1 VADFLTSEWFEE
13 TNALLAAA
21 GAGPLGGE
29 EPLRVVFQ
37 LDGEPNSLPHAF
49 TFSLSPQGARVEPG
63 DHLLAHTMLRLSYD
77 DARRVTRGELDGAT
91 ALREGRLKV
100 RGDVSGLVEVLE
112 WLTRAHPT
120 APLD

>member
-1 VADFLTSEWFEE
+1 MSDFLTSEWFDE
-13 TNALLAAA
+13 TNEVLAAA
-21 GAGPLGGE
+21 GAGPRGD

-37 LDGEPNSLPHAF
+37 LDGEPSALPHAF
-49 TFSLSPQGARVEPG
+49 TFTISLEGARVDPG

-100 RGDVSGLVEVLE
+100 RGDVNGVVEMLE
-112 WLTRAHPT
+112 WMTLAHPA

>member
-1 VADFLTSEWFEE
+1 MSDFLTSEWFEE
-13 TNALLAAA
+13 TNAVLAA
-21 GAGPLGGE
+21 GGPGPVLDA

-37 LDGEPNSLPHAF
+37 LEGEPSTLPHAF
-49 TFSLSPQGARVEPG
+49 TLTLDAQGARVDPG
-63 DHLLAHTMLRLSYD
+63 DHLAAHTMLRLSYE

-112 WLTRAHPT
+112 WMTRAHPA
-120 APLD
+120 APLN

>member
-1 VADFLTSEWFEE
+1 MSDFLTSEWFDE
-13 TNALLAAA
+13 TNEVLAAA
-21 GAGPLGGE
+21 GAGPRGD

-37 LDGEPNSLPHAF
+37 LAGEPSALPHAF
-49 TFSLSPQGARVEPG
+49 TFTISLEGARVDPG

-100 RGDVSGLVEVLE
+100 RGDVNGVVEMLE
-112 WLTRAHPT
+112 WMTLAHPA